1 MGREH
6 MSKEINIKVNARH
19 IGQLGRELVTDYVT
33 ALTELVKNSYDADSE
48 AVEVIFE
55 DMLSGQGKII
65 IADTGCGFTVDDIEN
80 KWAVIGTNSKVRN
93 PYSIKYKRRCV
104 GRKGIGRYSVERL
117 AEYCTL
123 YSFANSE
130 APIKYYT
137 NWNKYEGIDYNELKQ
152 RIEVL
157 KNNSDFESA
166 KYIKRA
172 IEYLLLSDKI
182 DEEAKNT
189 IRQKILAGC
198 DLDYT
203 MFYSESMLNRVERY
217 LYPIYES
224 YNGLE
229 ERVEEVKNVIEELQ
243 GVEKDFYYGK
253 LEELYHKNH
262 NYEKNDE
269 PYTGTFLVLDCLRDN
284 WTKEDIEKVI
294 KEFRLLVSPF
304 KGKSN
309 FSLYITAPEYELYE
323 VELQNNILERRY
335 AKVEA
340 VLRTQKAENGKNVS
354 AFSAT
359 YVDRE
364 GADKKITEEFDDKCI
379 CGDLEIT
386 LYYFLRDQSLKFDG
400 LKAKEAKD
408 VLDAFCGVKIYRDG
422 FRVRPYGEEGNDW
435 LLLDRTK
442 IRDPHSYRV
451 GNNQVIGVV
460 NINSDDN
467 PLLID
472 ATNREA
478 IIENEAFAQLKQIV
492 HKCINIIENHRYAE
506 YLEEKKRTIIAQE
519 EEIRKQEQIDLRN
532 EINQKREL
540 LETVLQQGDVS
551 NVGKVVE
558 QILDTVSSDQK
569 KERKH
574 YEKTRQEYE
583 KKLRESNNELQL
595 YKNLAALGIL
605 AGSFGHETDDAIA
618 RILLNIEYPREIL
631 LSTFPNNDD
640 IAASFDDLDSDIN
653 RISCYS
659 DLLVAFLKKKK
670 RSEVRNLCFKEIIEK
685 IVGYYQVLVDEYQV
699 RIDTADLE
707 EFRCRIVM
715 KQIDLE
721 SIIVN
726 LLTNAFEALKGV
738 RGSRIIKI
746 ATASLGDGYTIVV
759 EDSGAGVPENLREWI
774 FIPLNTTK
782 QEDGVGLGLTI
793 VKDIVESY
801 SGKIDIGE
809 SAILGGARFE
819 IRFPIIEVE
828 I

>member
-1 MGREH
+1 
-6 MSKEINIKVNARH
+6 MSKEVNIKVNARH

-48 AVEVIFE
+48 VVEVIFE

-80 KWAVIGTNSKVRN
+80 KWAVIGTNSKVKN
-93 PYSIKYKRRCV
+93 PCSEKYKRRCV

-117 AEYCTL
+117 AEYCTI
-123 YSFANSE
+123 YSFTNKE
-130 APIKYYT
+130 APVKYYT

-152 RIEVL
+152 RIEIL
-157 KNNSDFESA
+157 KNNPDFESA

-182 DEEAKNT
+182 DTESKNI
-189 IRQKILAGC
+189 IRKKILSDC
-198 DLDYT
+198 DLDFM
-203 MFYSESMLNRVERY
+203 MFYNESMLNRVEQF
-217 LYPIYES
+217 LYPIYEK
-224 YNGLE
+224 YIGLE
-229 ERVEEVKNVIEELQ
+229 EWVEEVKNVIEDLQ
-243 GVEKDFYYGK
+243 GTEKDFYYQK
-253 LEELYHKNH
+253 LEELYDKICSD
-262 NYEKNDE
+262 KKADKS
-269 PYTGTFLVLDCLRDN
+269 YTGTFLVLDCLRDN
-284 WTKEDIEKVI
+284 WIKEDIEKVI

-304 KGKSN
+304 KEKNN
-309 FSLYITAPEYELYE
+309 FSIYITASEYELYE

-340 VLRTQKAENGKNVS
+340 SLATKKNEEDKNISV
-354 AFSAT
+354 FSAT
-359 YVDRE
+359 YVDKE
-364 GADKKITEEFDDKCI
+364 GADKEISEEFNDKCI

-400 LKAKEAKD
+400 LKAKEAKE

-460 NINSDDN
+460 SINSDDN

-478 IIENEAFAQLKQIV
+478 IIENEAFGQLKQIV
-492 HKCINIIENHRYAE
+492 HKCINIIENHRYDE
-506 YLEEKKRTIIAQE
+506 YLEEKKQTIVAKE
-519 EEIRKQEQIDLRN
+519 EEIRKQEQIDLQN
-532 EINQKREL
+532 EINQKKEL
-540 LETVLQQGDVS
+540 LTTALQQGNVS
-551 NVGKVVE
+551 NVEKVVE

-605 AGSFGHETDDAIA
+605 AGSFGHETDDAVA
-618 RILLNIEYPREIL
+618 RILLNIEYPKERL
-631 LSTFPNNDD
+631 FSAFPNDGD
-640 IAASFDDLDSDIN
+640 VIATFDDLDNDIN

-670 RSEVRNLCFKEIIEK
+670 RSEVRNLSFKKIIEK
-685 IVGYYQVLVDEYQV
+685 IVSYYQVLVDEYQV
-699 RIDTADLE
+699 DIDINDLD
-707 EFRCRIVM
+707 EFQCEIVM

-738 RGSRIIKI
+738 NGSRIIKI
-746 ATASLGDGYTIVV
+746 STDSLVDGYNIVV

-801 SGKIDIGE
+801 SGKIDLRE
-809 SAILGGARFE
+809 SAVLGGARFE
-819 IRFPIIEVE
+819 IIFPVNEVKYE
-828 I
+828 